1 MSYTIEQIQKNPWLL
16 LQDLIGKADRWPLYI
31 RRMFWD
37 EDLTDVKRLELV
49 CSCYQNGVSEY
60 VLHSVLERII
70 KESYT
75 AGRRRQIKGKCK
87 YFNDPIEGYN
97 RREKAYALDLIK
109 NEVLTLKMIMKDFQ
123 GE

>member
-1 MSYTIEQIQKNPWLL
+1 MSYTVEQIQKNPWLL

-37 EDLTDVKRLELV
+37 KDLTDVKRLKLV
-49 CSCYQNGVSEY
+49 SFCYQNGVSEY
-60 VLHSVLERII
+60 VLHSVLERTI

-75 AGRRRQIKGKCK
+75 ADRRRQIKAKYK
-87 YFNDPIEGYN
+87 YFDDPIEGYN

-109 NEVLTLKMIMKDFQ
+109 NKVLTFNGNERLLR
-123 GE
+123 